1 MLSDVPFPY
10 RGSNENWSKAA
21 FDEAKVDAEGSN
33 VTRRLAAVLAADVVA
48 YSRLMEVDEAG
59 TLARLKAIRLELI
72 DPAIATCKGRIIKTT
87 GDGMLVEFQSVTEA
101 LRCAVDFQ
109 ERMARR
115 NRDMPAARTLLY
127 RIGIN
132 LGDVIVEEGDIF
144 GDGVNLAARL
154 EAMAEPGGICISAA
168 VRDQVGDRLSVGYED
183 LGEQHVKNIARPIR
197 VYKVLLNEKTTQT
210 PANGAAP
217 AHAASPV
224 SARKPSIAV
233 LPFVNMSGDAEQE
246 FFADGLT
253 EDIITELSRFRD
265 LLVIS
270 RNAVF
275 VHKGKPVKAQEIAR
289 EFGVDYVVEGSV
301 RKAADRVRVTVQVI
315 DGETETHIWAERY
328 DRKLEDIFAIQD
340 EVTSSIC
347 ATLFG
352 RVEAARH
359 DRVARRPTENMAAY
373 EWVLAGKILHHRSNR
388 EANAEALRMLDRA
401 IALDPKY
408 AHAHAWK
415 ACVTGQ
421 AWLNGWCTDFE
432 ATLQLITTE
441 LDTALALDAND
452 ADVHRIL
459 AALKLNFNEH
469 DKAMY
474 HQERALSLNPNSDLI
489 VVQQGE
495 LLTWLGRPNEGI
507 DWIRRAMRLNPY
519 HPQRFWSHLG
529 RAHYTARSYADA
541 IDSLSKLTTADHTHH
556 ALMAASSAQLGDQVA
571 AGAHAREVLLRQPDF
586 RVSAYMQTLHYRQQP
601 DTDHVCD
608 GLLKAGLPE

>member
-1 MLSDVPFPY
+1 MEISV
-10 RGSNENWSKAA
+10 E
-21 FDEAKVDAEGSN
+21 
-33 VTRRLAAVLAADVVA
+33 RRLAAVLAADVVG

-59 TLARLKAIRLELI
+59 TLARLKTVRLELI
-72 DPAIATCKGRIIKTT
+72 DPAIAKCKGRIIKTT

-115 NRDMPAARTLLY
+115 NRDMPASRTLLY

-144 GDGVNLAARL
+144 GDGVNVAARL

-168 VRDQVGDRLSVGYED
+168 VRDQVADRLDVEYAD
-183 LGEQHVKNIARPIR
+183 LGEQQVKNINRPIR
-197 VYKVLLNEKTTQT
+197 VFKVLLSGQT
-210 PANGAAP
+210 SDAGNPAPSEQAAP
-217 AHAASPV
+217 QASP
-224 SARKPSIAV
+224 RKPSIAV
-233 LPFVNMSGDAEQE
+233 LPFINMSGDSEQE

-253 EDIITELSRFRD
+253 EDIITELSRFRE

-275 VHKGKPVKAQEIAR
+275 IHKGKPVKAQAIAR

-301 RKAADRVRVTVQVI
+301 RKGADRVRVTVQLI

-340 EVTSSIC
+340 EVTSSIA

-352 RVEAARH
+352 RVEAARQ
-359 DRVARRPTENMAAY
+359 DRVQRKRTENMAAY
-373 EWVLAGKILHHRSNR
+373 EYVLTGKVLHHWTNR
-388 EANAEALRMLDRA
+388 EANAKALQMLDRA
-401 IALDPKY
+401 IELDPNY

-421 AWLNGWCTDFE
+421 AWLHGWSEDADAGLRVIADE
-432 ATLQLITTE
+432 LQKALS
-441 LDTALALDAND
+441 LDQND

-459 AALKLNFNEH
+459 AAVKLNFNEH
-469 DKAMY
+469 EKAVY
-474 HQERALSLNPNSDLI
+474 HQDRALSLNPNSDLI

-495 LLTWLGRPNEGI
+495 LLTWLGRPQEGI
-507 DWIRRAMRLNPY
+507 EWVRRAMRLNPY
-519 HPQRFWSHLG
+519 HPERFWSHLG
-529 RAHYTARSYADA
+529 RAQYTARIYADA
-541 IDSLSKLTTADHTHH
+541 IESFSRLTAPDYTHH
-556 ALMAASSAQLGDQVA
+556 AFLAASAAQLGNRTA
-571 AGAHAREVLLRQPDF
+571 AGAHAREVVQRRPSFAIPNFLG
-586 RVSAYMQTLHYRQQP
+586 TLHYQQP
-601 DTDHVCD
+601 SDTEHMRE
-608 GLLKAGLPE
+608 GLLKAGLPG

>member
-1 MLSDVPFPY
+1 MEEPSL
-10 RGSNENWSKAA
+10 E
-21 FDEAKVDAEGSN
+21 
-33 VTRRLAAVLAADVVA
+33 RRLAAVLAADVVG

-59 TLARLKAIRLELI
+59 TLARLKTVRLELI
-72 DPAIATCKGRIIKTT
+72 DPAIAKCKGRIIKTT

-115 NRDMPAARTLLY
+115 NRDMPASRTLLY

-132 LGDVIVEEGDIF
+132 LGDVIVEAGDIF
-144 GDGVNLAARL
+144 GDGVNVAARL

-168 VRDQVGDRLSVGYED
+168 VRDQVGDRLEVGYAD
-183 LGEQHVKNIARPIR
+183 LGDQHVKNINRAIH
-197 VYKVLLNEKTTQT
+197 VFKVLVNGQT
-210 PANGAAP
+210 PDASGPASEAQPAP
-217 AHAASPV
+217 QL

-233 LPFVNMSGDAEQE
+233 LPFVNMSGDSEQE
-246 FFADGLT
+246 FFSDGLT
-253 EDIITELSRFRD
+253 EDIITELSRFHE

-275 VHKGKPVKAQEIAR
+275 VHKGKPVKAQQIAR

-301 RKAADRVRVTVQVI
+301 RKAADRVRVTVQLI

-340 EVTSSIC
+340 EVTSAIV

-359 DRVARRPTENMAAY
+359 DRVQRRPTENMAAY
-373 EWVLAGKILHHRSNR
+373 ECVLTGKVLHHWSNP
-388 EANAEALRMLDRA
+388 EANAEALRMLNRA
-401 IALDPKY
+401 VELDPNY

-421 AWLNGWCTDFE
+421 AWLHGWCENPDASVQVIWDE
-432 ATLQLITTE
+432 LQSALS
-441 LDTALALDAND
+441 LDDHD

-469 DKAMY
+469 DKAVY

-495 LLTWLGRPNEGI
+495 LLTWLGRPEEGI
-507 DWIRRAMRLNPY
+507 EWVRRAMRLNPY

-529 RAHYTARSYADA
+529 RAQYSARIYADA
-541 IDSLSKLTTADHTHH
+541 IESFSKLTAPDHTQH
-556 ALMAASSAQLGDQVA
+556 AFLAASSAQLGNRTA
-571 AGAHAREVLLRQPDF
+571 AAAHAREVLQRQPAF
-586 RVSAYMQTLHYRQQP
+586 TVQNYLKTLHYRQP
-601 DTDHVCD
+601 SDNKHLRE
-608 GLLKAGLPE
+608 GLLKAGLPD